1 MAIITFIFVIL
12 SFTVVEDWLMISQ
25 LTVLIFRPDKVGIV
39 NN

>member
-1 MAIITFIFVIL
+1 MAIITFILVIL